1 MRISIF
7 AESVKRL
14 YQDSMINRDKIMELH
29 KNGKLSIDEIN
40 YILDVK

>member
-14 YQDSMINRDKIMELH
+14 YKDSMLDKDKIMELH

-40 YILDVK
+40 YILDAK